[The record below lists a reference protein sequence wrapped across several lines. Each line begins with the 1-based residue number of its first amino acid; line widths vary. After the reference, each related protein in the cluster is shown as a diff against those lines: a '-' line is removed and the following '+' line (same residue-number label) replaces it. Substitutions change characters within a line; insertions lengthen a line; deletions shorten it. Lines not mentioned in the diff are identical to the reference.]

1 MIRKLD
7 DFLLYPLAEVPDEG
21 FSARVL
27 AGIAR
32 QNIRRARIE
41 AITWIVLALAATAAL
56 AFSRPGRE
64 LAVLALSLSII
75 AQIGVALSVLLL
87 VFAFRETAE

>member
-1 MIRKLD
+1 MNRKLD
-7 DFLLYPLAEVPDEG
+7 DFLSHPLAEVLDGG

-27 AGIAR
+27 AAIAR

-41 AITWIVLALAATAAL
+41 AITWIVVVLAATTAL
-56 AFSRPGRE
+56 AISRPGRE
-64 LAVLALSLSII
+64 LAALALSLNI
-75 AQIGVALSVLLL
+75 AAQMAVALTILLL